1 MTIAAFDHLDH
12 ESKKELLSQCCGS
25 SRWVEEM
32 LKMPPVEDLIDL
44 FENAEEKWYECR
56 EQDWKEAF
64 AHHPRIGDI
73 DALRKK
79 FSSDKFAGDEQSS
92 LNNASEQTLKSLA
105 KANKSYEQKF
115 GYLFIVCATGK
126 SADEMLALLND
137 RLKNDPEEELKIAMD
152 EQNKITKL
160 RLEKLFES

>member
-1 MTIAAFDHLDH
+1 
-12 ESKKELLSQCCGS
+12 
-25 SRWVEEM
+25 
-32 LKMPPVEDLIDL
+32 
-44 FENAEEKWYECR
+44 
-56 EQDWKEAF
+56 
-64 AHHPRIGDI
+64 
-73 DALRKK
+73 
-79 FSSDKFAGDEQSS
+79 

-105 KANKSYEQKF
+105 KANKSYEEKF